1 MNPRILLCLLAALAC
16 SEGGSVGTADSG
28 LEIIH
33 VTVGTGDSPGPR
45 DTVTVHYH
53 GTLEDGTV
61 FGSSVQQGQPASF
74 PLNRVIACWTQGV
87 QTMKVGGKAKLVC
100 PAEIA
105 YGENGRP
112 PKIPPNTTLYFDVEL
127 IEIVDPL
134 R

>member
-1 MNPRILLCLLAALAC
+1 MNPRILICLLAALAC
-16 SEGGSVGTADSG
+16 SEGGTVGTSDSG

-53 GTLEDGTV
+53 GTFEDGSV
-61 FGSSVQQGQPASF
+61 FDSSVQRGQPSSF
-74 PLNRVIACWTQGV
+74 PLNRVIACWTEGV

-105 YGENGRP
+105 YGANGRP